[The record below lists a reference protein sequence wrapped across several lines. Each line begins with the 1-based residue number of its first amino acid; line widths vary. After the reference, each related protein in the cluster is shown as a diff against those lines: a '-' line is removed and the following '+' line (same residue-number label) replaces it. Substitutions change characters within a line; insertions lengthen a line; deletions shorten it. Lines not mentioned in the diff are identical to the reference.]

1 MPLPTIANCFR
12 VALNWVGDG
21 RTATNVIHI
30 LAPGA
35 DENDVGAAIDA
46 AANAN
51 MWQCVGDLFG
61 VTSLTITKLDG
72 TPDSVVYPTTD
83 VVTNWSGSGGAQYI
97 PQASA
102 LVKLLTGTG
111 GRRGRGR
118 VFLPMLSEGAQ
129 DAGQVDGTRVAN
141 TTTGWDDFANALVAN
156 SPSMALAVASYVGS
170 SANQALAVFCESRSA
185 TQRRRQ
191 IR

>member
-1 MPLPTIANCFR
+1 MALPTIPDTFR
-12 VALNWVGDG
+12 VALNWVGDS

-35 DENDVGAAIDA
+35 TETEVGEAIDA

-51 MWQCVGDLFG
+51 MWQTVCDLFG

-72 TPDSVVYPTTD
+72 TIDSVIHPTTN
-83 VVTNWSGSGGAQYI
+83 VATNWSGSGGVDYI

-102 LVKLLTGTG
+102 IVKLLTGTG

-118 VFLPMLSEGAQ
+118 VFLPMLSEGSQ
-129 DAGQVDGTRVAN
+129 DAGGIDGTRAAN
-141 TTTGWDDFANALVAN
+141 TTDGWVDFSNALVAN

-170 SANQALAVFCESRSA
+170 FANQVLATTCELRSA